1 MFRERIIFSGI
12 KVTHDEVV
20 AAIKHETYTLL
31 SDNRTTICQLT
42 LANGFTVMGTSAC
55 VSVEEYN
62 KELGEKY
69 ARQRAFDE
77 AWKAMGAMLAH
88 DISLREQAVD
98 PEEGEKQ

>member
-1 MFRERIIFSGI
+1 MFRQVILFGGT
-12 KVTHDEVV
+12 KVTAEEVA

-88 DISLREQAVD
+88 DISLREQVAE
-98 PEEGEKQ
+98 PAEKQA